1 MTHHHGEG
9 TGPAGE
15 PKASLTPPSRP
26 SPYRYYV
33 VAILVLVYAV
43 NFLDR
48 QIMSILVAPI
58 GKDLGLSDT
67 QLGMLSGVAFA
78 LFYATLGLPIA
89 RLADRHSRVKIIAVS
104 CVIWS
109 GFTMCCGLA
118 GNFVQLAAA
127 RVGVGIGEAGGSP
140 PSYSIIADYFRP
152 NERGFAMSL
161 YSLGIPVGITLGT
174 AFGAVV
180 ANAYGWRA
188 AFFAA
193 GAPGVVLAILLL
205 TTVREPIR
213 GALDKSRQVM
223 TGGSLLKSLRA
234 FFSDPVLRST
244 AFSAGLSAFCGY
256 GATAWAPA
264 YLIRVMGMTLPEVA
278 LWYSVVNGIAMASG
292 IFLSGWVADRWAR
305 TNPGAY
311 ALMPAVGLLAT
322 IPFFIGFLL
331 APSWPL
337 ALAFFIVPGLTFSM
351 YLAPALSVIQN
362 AVHPNERSTSGAILL
377 LMINLIGLSGGPFLV
392 GWVSDHLAPTQ
403 GTASLRTGLA
413 ALIPAVI
420 LAVLVLFRGA
430 VLLRRRARSVTT

>member
-1 MTHHHGEG
+1 MTDDTIGG
-9 TGPAGE
+9 NTASPA
-15 PKASLTPPSRP
+15 PRRSA
-26 SPYRYYV
+26 YRYYV
-33 VAILVLVYAV
+33 VAVLVLIYAV

-48 QIMSILVAPI
+48 QIMAILVAPI
-58 GKDLGLSDT
+58 GKDLSLSDT

-89 RLADRHSRVKIIAVS
+89 RLADRYNRVRIIAIS
-104 CVIWS
+104 CAIWS
-109 GFTMCCGLA
+109 GFTICCGMA
-118 GNFVQLAAA
+118 GNFFQLAAA

-140 PSYSIIADYFRP
+140 PSYSIIADYFP
-152 NERGFAMSL
+152 PQERGYAMSL
-161 YSLGIPVGITLGT
+161 YSLGIPLGITLGT

-180 ANAYGWRA
+180 ANAYGWRV

-193 GAPGVVLAILLL
+193 GAPGLVLAVLLL
-205 TTVREPIR
+205 TTVREPLR
-213 GALDKSRQVM
+213 GGLDTVNEASKDS
-223 TGGSLLKSLRA
+223 SLLKSLRA

-244 AFSAGLSAFCGY
+244 ALSAGLSAFCGY

-264 YLIRVMGMTLPEVA
+264 YLIRTMGMTLPEVA
-278 LWYSVVNGIAMASG
+278 LWYSLVNGIAMATG

-311 ALMPAVGLLAT
+311 ALMPGLGLLAT

-337 ALAFFIVPGLTFSM
+337 ALALFVVPGLTFSM

-362 AVHPNERSTSGAILL
+362 AVHPSERSTSGAILL

-392 GWVSDHLAPTQ
+392 GWVSDHLAPSF
-403 GTASLRTGLA
+403 GTGSLRFGLA
-413 ALIPAVI
+413 ALIPAIV
-420 LAVLVLFRGA
+420 LAVIVLFRGA
-430 VLLRRRARSVTT
+430 VLLRRRAVTLKA

>member
-1 MTHHHGEG
+1 MTDD
-9 TGPAGE
+9 TSDATIRPDPA
-15 PKASLTPPSRP
+15 PRRSA
-26 SPYRYYV
+26 YRYYV
-33 VAILVLVYAV
+33 VAVLVLIYAV

-48 QIMSILVAPI
+48 QIMAILVAPI
-58 GKDLGLSDT
+58 GKDLNLSDT

-89 RLADRHSRVKIIAVS
+89 RLADRHNRVQIIAIS
-104 CVIWS
+104 CAIWS

-140 PSYSIIADYFRP
+140 PSYSIIADYFP
-152 NERGFAMSL
+152 PHERGYAMSL

-188 AFFAA
+188 AFVAA
-193 GAPGVVLAILLL
+193 GAPGLLLAVLLL
-205 TTVREPIR
+205 TTVREPVR
-213 GALDKSRQVM
+213 GGLDKVRQTVS
-223 TGGSLLKSLRA
+223 GGSSAQALKA

-244 AFSAGLSAFCGY
+244 ALSAGLSAFCGY

-264 YLIRVMGMTLPEVA
+264 YLIRTMGMTLPEVA
-278 LWYSVVNGIAMASG
+278 LWYSLVNGIAMSAG

-311 ALMPAVGLLAT
+311 ALLPALGLLIT
-322 IPFFIGFLL
+322 LPFFAGFLL

-337 ALAFFIVPGLTFSM
+337 ALAFFVVPGLTFSM

-362 AVHPNERSTSGAILL
+362 AVPANARSTSGAILL
-377 LMINLIGLSGGPFLV
+377 LVINLIGLSGGPFLV
-392 GWVSDHLAPTQ
+392 GWVSDHLAPTY
-403 GTASLRTGLA
+403 GAGSLRLGLA
-413 ALIPAVI
+413 ALAPAVL
-420 LAVLVLFRGA
+420 LAIVVLLRGA
-430 VLLRRRARSVTT
+430 VLLRRRALTVAL

>member
-1 MTHHHGEG
+1 MTDD
-9 TGPAGE
+9 TIDAG
-15 PKASLTPPSRP
+15 AATPTPRRST
-26 SPYRYYV
+26 YRYYV
-33 VAILVLVYAV
+33 VAVLVLIYAV

-48 QIMSILVAPI
+48 QIMAILVAPI
-58 GKDLGLSDT
+58 GKDLNLSDT

-89 RLADRHSRVKIIAVS
+89 RLADRYNRVRIIAIS
-104 CVIWS
+104 CAIWS
-109 GFTMCCGLA
+109 GFTICCGMA
-118 GNFVQLAAA
+118 GNFLQLAAA

-140 PSYSIIADYFRP
+140 PSYSIIADYFP
-152 NERGFAMSL
+152 PQERGYAMSL
-161 YSLGIPVGITLGT
+161 YSLGIPLGITLGT

-180 ANAYGWRA
+180 ANAYGWRV

-193 GAPGVVLAILLL
+193 GAPGVVLAVLLL
-205 TTVREPIR
+205 TTVREPLR
-213 GALDKSRQVM
+213 GGLDTLKPAHKDS
-223 TGGSLLKSLRA
+223 SLLKSLRA

-244 AFSAGLSAFCGY
+244 ALSAGLSAFCGY

-264 YLIRVMGMTLPEVA
+264 YLIRTMGMTLPEVA
-278 LWYSVVNGIAMASG
+278 LWYSLINGVAMATG

-311 ALMPAVGLLAT
+311 ALMPGLGLLAT

-337 ALAFFIVPGLTFSM
+337 ALALFVVPGLTFSM

-362 AVHPNERSTSGAILL
+362 AVHPSERSTSGAILL

-392 GWVSDHLAPTQ
+392 GWVSDHLAPSF
-403 GTASLRTGLA
+403 GTGSLRFGLA
-413 ALIPAVI
+413 ALIPAIV
-420 LAVLVLFRGA
+420 LAVIVLFRGA
-430 VLLRRRARSVTT
+430 VLLRRRAVTLKA

>member
-1 MTHHHGEG
+1 MTDDTIGG
-9 TGPAGE
+9 NTASPA
-15 PKASLTPPSRP
+15 PRRSA
-26 SPYRYYV
+26 YRYYV
-33 VAILVLVYAV
+33 VAVLVLIYAV

-48 QIMSILVAPI
+48 QIMAILVAPI
-58 GKDLGLSDT
+58 GKDLSLSDT

-89 RLADRHSRVKIIAVS
+89 RLADRYNRVRIIAIS
-104 CVIWS
+104 CAIWS
-109 GFTMCCGLA
+109 GFTICCGMA
-118 GNFVQLAAA
+118 GNFLQLAAA

-140 PSYSIIADYFRP
+140 PSYSIIADYFP
-152 NERGFAMSL
+152 PQERGYAMSL
-161 YSLGIPVGITLGT
+161 YSLGIPLGITLGT

-180 ANAYGWRA
+180 ANAYGWRV

-193 GAPGVVLAILLL
+193 GAPGLVLAVLLL
-205 TTVREPIR
+205 TTVREPLR
-213 GALDKSRQVM
+213 GGLDAVNEASKDS
-223 TGGSLLKSLRA
+223 SLLKSLRA

-244 AFSAGLSAFCGY
+244 ALSAGLSAFCGY

-264 YLIRVMGMTLPEVA
+264 YLIRTMGMTLPEVA
-278 LWYSVVNGIAMASG
+278 LWYSLVNGIAMATG

-311 ALMPAVGLLAT
+311 ALMPGLGLLAT

-337 ALAFFIVPGLTFSM
+337 ALALFVVPGLTFSM

-362 AVHPNERSTSGAILL
+362 AVHPSERSTSGAILL

-392 GWVSDHLAPTQ
+392 GWVSDHLAPSF
-403 GTASLRTGLA
+403 GTGSLRFGLA
-413 ALIPAVI
+413 ALIPAIV
-420 LAVLVLFRGA
+420 LAVIVLFRGA
-430 VLLRRRARSVTT
+430 VLLRRRAVTLKA